1 VTSVT
6 TVAERVAAVV
16 APVVDDLG
24 LRLYDIEHEG
34 PAVRVLVDREGGVD
48 IDVIAR
54 ATRRISTALDEAD
67 PIEGH
72 YTLEVSS
79 PGLERRLRTVEHF
92 RAAAERDE
100 TVNIKTK
107 PGVEGERRI
116 EGRLTAVDAD
126 GVSIQPADGAER
138 GLRYIDI
145 ERARTVF
152 AWGPGPRPG
161 KKEHSRP

>member
-1 VTSVT
+1 MAT
-6 TVAERVAAVV
+6 TDTVRALV
-16 APVVDDLG
+16 APLLDSRGVD
-24 LRLYDIEHEG
+24 LYDVELTG
-34 PAVRVLVDREGGVD
+34 GTLRVLVDRDGGVD
-48 IDVIAR
+48 LDALGELS
-54 ATRRISTALDEAD
+54 TTISGALDASD
-67 PIEGH
+67 PLPGG

-138 GLRYIDI
+138 GLRYTDI